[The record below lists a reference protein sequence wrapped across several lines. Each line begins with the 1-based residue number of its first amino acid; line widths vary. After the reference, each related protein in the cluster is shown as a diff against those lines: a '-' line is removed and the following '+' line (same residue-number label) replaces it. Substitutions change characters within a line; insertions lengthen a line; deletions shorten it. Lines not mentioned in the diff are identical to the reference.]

1 MNWIMDVL
9 DSQKKKSLVDPSPMP
24 KTKATARRAVALLR
38 KFGEEGGKGEGKV
51 GRGLYRG
58 NTSVCC
64 GLVRK
69 GQSPPPPSAWSPQP
83 PTAPLLL
90 HLREYRKCL
99 WLAVV
104 VSTRTCPIG
113 SLRGHVT
120 FPLVRWAGPRRL
132 DRSGHVT
139 NQPGAETFNL
149 KSPWNSPRHRHKLN
163 LCK

>member
-1 MNWIMDVL
+1 MDVL

-69 GQSPPPPSAWSPQP
+69 GQSPPSPLRLVPSTSYCPP
-83 PTAPLLL
+83 PTP
-90 HLREYRKCL
+90 
-99 WLAVV
+99 
-104 VSTRTCPIG
+104 P
-113 SLRGHVT
+113 
-120 FPLVRWAGPRRL
+120 
-132 DRSGHVT
+132 
-139 NQPGAETFNL
+139 PGV
-149 KSPWNSPRHRHKLN
+149 
-163 LCK
+163 